1 MNDYM
6 MVLSLLRAKTHSLHK
21 AENETEAREI
31 DNEMC
36 KPLAKAIGMAYTM
49 PQGQRKV
56 VLEMA
61 INQAVNTRRKMFA

>member
-1 MNDYM
+1 MSYM
-6 MVLSLLRAKTHSLHK
+6 MVLSLLRTKTDSLRK

-36 KPLAKAIGMAYTM
+36 KPLAKAMGMAYTM

-61 INQAVNTRRKMFA
+61 IQQAVNARRKMLA

>member
-1 MNDYM
+1 MSYM
-6 MVLSLLRAKTHSLHK
+6 MVLSMLRTKTDSLRK
-21 AENETEAREI
+21 AETKTEAREI

-36 KPLAKAIGMAYTM
+36 KPLAKAMGMAYTM

-61 INQAVNTRRKMFA
+61 INQAINTRSKMFA

>member
-1 MNDYM
+1 MSYM
-6 MVLSLLRAKTHSLHK
+6 MTLSLLRTKTHSLMQ
-21 AENETEAREI
+21 AENEREAREI
-31 DNEMC
+31 DNELC
-36 KPLAKAIGMAYTM
+36 QPLAKAMGMAYTM

>member
-1 MNDYM
+1 MSYM
-6 MVLSLLRAKTHSLHK
+6 MVLSLLRTKTASLHT
-21 AENETEAREI
+21 AETEREAREI

-36 KPLAKAIGMAYTM
+36 KPLAKAMGMAYTM

-61 INQAVNTRRKMFA
+61 IQQAVNARRKMFA